1 MITQKKI
8 EEEAR
13 RAAATYHTNSDEPPQ
28 TTLRNMFIIGARY
41 AQQLLWHRPTERPR
55 RFSHPDDTT
64 QLLMLHANTPSEVK
78 TYTRQE
84 ISRIFLRDNF
94 LNHDPECIAWAYI
107 RDLKP

>member
-28 TTLRNMFIIGARY
+28 TTRRNMFIIGARY
-41 AQQLLWHRPTERPR
+41 AHQLLWHRPTERPR
-55 RFSHPDDTT
+55 RFSSTDDTT